1 MSDYLNI
8 ETLDPSGDIRNAA
21 EDAGAFDSAGMDRRA
36 MLRRGAAAGGG
47 LIVAGGLFQTML
59 SPAEAAISKTKKSK
73 KNDGAILNYAL
84 TLEFLEAAF
93 YTQGSTIAFTDPN
106 YAYFATTVKGH
117 EVAHVAALQ
126 ATLKKLKIKA
136 ISAPEVAFGAA
147 VTDQATFLATAKV
160 LEDTGVAAYAGQ
172 VTNILQAPILAA
184 AASIHSVEAR
194 HAAWIRFLLGGG
206 VAASGTAN
214 APAPNIVDAPLT
226 EKAVLS
232 AVKATKFVP
241 ALG

>member
-1 MSDYLNI
+1 MSDYLNL

-21 EDAGAFDSAGMDRRA
+21 DDAGAFDSTGLDRRA

-59 SPAEAAISKTKKSK
+59 SPAEAAISKSKKSK

-93 YTQGSTIAFTDPN
+93 YTQAVAGIQFADPN
-106 YAYFATTVKGH
+106 VGYFATTVKSH

-136 ISAPEVAFGAA
+136 ITAPTVQFGDT
-147 VTDQATFLATAKV
+147 VTDVNKFLATSKV
-160 LEDTGVAAYAGQ
+160 LEDTGVSAYAGQ
-172 VTNILQAPILAA
+172 VTNVFQAPVLAA

-194 HAAWIRFLLGGG
+194 HAAWVRYLLGGG
-206 VAASGTAN
+206 AASSGAAN
-214 APAPNIVDAPLT
+214 APAPNIVDPALT
-226 EKAVLS
+226 EKKVLS
-232 AVKATKFVP
+232 AVKATGFVP
-241 ALG
+241 GL